1 MQINSQKSCE
11 ICEIWQLWRDWRML
25 SFRVQAELADDETA
39 VGFVVFVSRDERN
52 AITLAK
58 EL

>member
-1 MQINSQKSCE
+1 
-11 ICEIWQLWRDWRML
+11 ML

-58 EL
+58 VHNDLHRGIAG